1 MENIEK
7 NDRVKIISTKHLPP
21 AWKLTNGMVGKVTG
35 TYVPK
40 HNESDLVL
48 LVEFPG
54 HRRPDRPAF
63 PLHVSRVTLT
73 T

>member
-1 MENIEK
+1 MQTIEEH
-7 NDRVKIISTKHLPP
+7 DRVRIIDTKYLPP

-35 TYVPK
+35 TYTPK
-40 HNESDLVL
+40 HNANDLVL

-63 PLHVSRVTLT
+63 PLHVSRVTLHI
-73 T
+73 